1 MALKELDRP
10 ITGSV
15 TFRTRMK
22 AVSSADGL
30 LSNGYL
36 AFGNGTTDTKL
47 IKCGV
52 RLKAKQVSIVQGP
65 LLKGKSSTAKI
76 NANNNQSVEIIV
88 KVNLRTKKIIY
99 TANGVMMEA
108 QIQRP
113 LQSITHVGYVIN
125 SALIDFAP
133 VEVNAQ

>member
-1 MALKELDRP
+1 
-10 ITGSV
+10 
-15 TFRTRMK
+15 MK

-47 IKCGV
+47 IKCGA
-52 RLKAKQVSIVQGP
+52 RLRAKQLSIVQGP

-76 NANNNQSVEIIV
+76 IADNNQSVEIVV
-88 KVNLRTKKIIY
+88 KVNLRTQKIIY

-113 LQSITHVGYVIN
+113 LKAITHVGYVIN